1 MRYLNL
7 PGLIILS
14 RQVEWEMSRLEKE
27 AKSPKKCD
35 TTRKSSFRNQGHK
48 QGKQL
53 E

>member
-1 MRYLNL
+1 LEKN
-7 PGLIILS
+7 IF
-14 RQVEWEMSRLEKE
+14 EKE
-27 AKSPKKCD
+27 AKSPKKCN